1 MDKERDSSL
10 TADSPWRRGLLLLI
24 SLLAAQGDAG
34 DLEELRQRD
43 LSMEDLQRALHPYL
57 LRSLRQAAEAMAL
70 AIGAV
75 TADTLRFAEPSWPSS
90 ELHGTHAVLRRLDRV
105 WSGPA
110 LISLDASHELTLAWP
125 GGSRVP
131 VLVLRG
137 YALCGPRTAGAHE
150 SLELGVGSVLWVR
163 TGSLVLL
170 PHGPAQ
176 ELLDAAAAAGYAVS
190 PLVSEC
196 LPPGPSAGCRLQ
208 AGDFMLDEIRLVA
221 QLNGRSVPLTH
232 TEMRALAALAME
244 PGAVISRD
252 SLQTALGLAHARRL
266 DPLIV
271 SLRNKLGDGVIRTV
285 YGSGYALD
293 AK

>member
-1 MDKERDSSL
+1 MPAISKNFASAIFRWRTCSARC
-10 TADSPWRRGLLLLI
+10 TRTCCGRCGRRRRPWRWRSAPSPRIRCASPSPHGRPRSYTALTPCC
-24 SLLAAQGDAG
+24 AAWTG
-34 DLEELRQRD
+34 
-43 LSMEDLQRALHPYL
+43 
-57 LRSLRQAAEAMAL
+57 
-70 AIGAV
+70 
-75 TADTLRFAEPSWPSS
+75 
-90 ELHGTHAVLRRLDRV
+90 
-105 WSGPA
+105 SGPA
-110 LISLDASHELTLAWP
+110 RISLDASHELTLAWP

-208 AGDFMLDEIRLVA
+208 AGDFVLDEIRLVA
-221 QLNGRSVPLTH
+221 QLNGRSVP
-232 TEMRALAALAME
+232 
-244 PGAVISRD
+244 
-252 SLQTALGLAHARRL
+252 
-266 DPLIV
+266 
-271 SLRNKLGDGVIRTV
+271 
-285 YGSGYALD
+285 
-293 AK
+293 